1 MLDCNTYVIKD
12 KIGIIIDPGSPQFLP
27 ALIENLGKDG
37 IDPEDIDIIVNTH
50 LHGDHCGANEAFKE
64 LSGARIS
71 LHPTQQNFYD
81 VAVVQTARFF
91 GFPPLDFKADDCFEG
106 GLLKAGDREFELI
119 HSPGHSP
126 DSVCYYCPGD
136 KILIC
141 GDVIFAENTGRADL
155 PGSNPDELRQS
166 IEELSRLEVEY
177 LLPGHMNVV
186 IGAENVT
193 NNFEF
198 IKANVLRWL

>member
-1 MLDCNTYVIKD
+1 
-12 KIGIIIDPGSPQFLP
+12 
-27 ALIENLGKDG
+27 
-37 IDPEDIDIIVNTH
+37 
-50 LHGDHCGANEAFKE
+50 
-64 LSGARIS
+64 
-71 LHPTQQNFYD
+71 
-81 VAVVQTARFF
+81 
-91 GFPPLDFKADDCFEG
+91 
-106 GLLKAGDREFELI
+106 LLKAGDREFELI

-126 DSVCYYCPGD
+126 DSVCYYCAGD

-155 PGSNPDELRQS
+155 PGSNPDELKQS
-166 IEELSRLEVEY
+166 IEGLSRLEVEY

-186 IGAENVT
+186 IGAEKVT